1 MLFDVQAIP
10 RVVRLDPLTRRSLV
24 QWPVSELESLREH
37 NIRKDH
43 VVLERESVMKVEG
56 FNSGAAQVID
66 ITKIN
71 I

>member
-1 MLFDVQAIP
+1 MQAIP